1 MSFVTIVLCDLCNTS
16 KNIFVVN
23 VIYDWKLVGNISLKK
38 PFFTSDKPWTV
49 VTKQPH
55 YVNHVKNNVENKKR
69 LITCAH
75 AIVDD
80 IIAISNSIRDLKN

>member
-1 MSFVTIVLCDLCNTS
+1 
-16 KNIFVVN
+16 
-23 VIYDWKLVGNISLKK
+23 
-38 PFFTSDKPWTV
+38 